1 MKYILIHRKKIII
14 LGCILCFFIFV
25 NLGFAS
31 NLGDAFSNP
40 NFLQGAAEQAGYD
53 STTGTD
59 RVGTVISNIIQTALT
74 FLGVIFLI
82 LMIYGGYMWMT
93 ARGNEEQ
100 SGKAKNT
107 IVAAIIGIVIVLS
120 AYAISYL
127 VIEKLGSKA
136 LDSSNSTIEA
146 IEIIN

>member
-1 MKYILIHRKKIII
+1 MNMKKYL
-14 LGCILCFFIFV
+14 LFFIVLFFLLIV
-25 NLGFAS
+25 FIVPANAANLQ
-31 NLGDAFSNP
+31 DAFGGDNY
-40 NFLQGAAEQAGYD
+40 LQKAGGVGGAGYIEGN
-53 STTGTD
+53 TPALFIGA
-59 RVGTVISNIIQTALT
+59 IIQTALT

-82 LMIYGGYMWMT
+82 LMIYGGYLWMT

-146 IEIIN
+146 IEIIS

>member
-1 MKYILIHRKKIII
+1 MFKSFYKITIII
-14 LGCILCFFIFV
+14 IAVLFV
-25 NLGFAS
+25 GAISTAYAANLQSADS
-31 NLGDAFSNP
+31 YLYV
-40 NFLQGAAEQAGYD
+40 GAREGGYD
-53 STTGTD
+53 THVKNTPES
-59 RVGTVISNIIQTALT
+59 VIASIIQTALS

-82 LMIYGGYMWMT
+82 LMIYGGYLWMT

-127 VIEKLGSKA
+127 VIEKLGA
-136 LDSSNSTIEA
+136 GTLSSTTSE
-146 IEIIN
+146 E